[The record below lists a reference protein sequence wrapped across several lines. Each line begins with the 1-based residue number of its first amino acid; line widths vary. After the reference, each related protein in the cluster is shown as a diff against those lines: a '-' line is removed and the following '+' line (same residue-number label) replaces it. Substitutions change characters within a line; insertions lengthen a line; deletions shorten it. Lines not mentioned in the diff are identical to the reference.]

1 MTISLTEASKLSTDV
16 LLKGIIE
23 TIIKDSPILEKLPFI
38 QIVGNS
44 LKYNREKALPGAA
57 WYAPVTGTWVQSEPT
72 FEQCSAALCVLG
84 GDADVDNFLK
94 ATRSNIQDLEAAVIE
109 QKAKALRHEFENT
122 FLNGDSGVDANQ
134 PDGIYKIMKGT
145 AWAASTA
152 YALGA
157 FVVPGTGLE
166 NGFRYE
172 CTTTGTSG
180 AAAPTWPTTEGAT
193 VADNTVV
200 WTCRL
205 GSHLGSGANGL
216 TLSLANIDKLVDLV
230 RGGKPDLLLMSR
242 RSRRKIVNLAR
253 ATGTNLLI
261 GEGKLGEVIEYFNG
275 IPVAISD
282 WVKDNYTVG
291 TSTDCSAIFAFQM
304 GEGAVCGLTSPE
316 MLQVER
322 LGSLETKDCT
332 RTRVKWYVSLAL
344 FSVVKAGM
352 LTGVRD

>member
-1 MTISLTEASKLSTDV
+1 MSILLAEASKLSTDI

-23 TIIKDSPILEKLPFI
+23 TVVKDSPILERLPFI

-44 LKYNREKALPGAA
+44 LKYNREKTLPTMG
-57 WYAPVTGTWVQSEPT
+57 WYAPVTGTWAAVPPT
-72 FEQCSAALCVLG
+72 FDQCSASLCVLG

-94 ATRSNIQDLEAAVIE
+94 ATRSNVQDLEAAVIE
-109 QKAKALRHEFENT
+109 QAAKALRHEFENA
-122 FLNGDSGVDANQ
+122 FLNADGSANQ
-134 PDGIYKIMKGT
+134 PEGLYKILGGT
-145 AWAASTA
+145 AWIASTV

-157 FVVPGTGLE
+157 YVVPILGLQ

-172 CTTTGTSG
+172 CTTAGTSTTSQ
-180 AAAPTWPTTEGAT
+180 PTWPTTEGAT
-193 VADNTVV
+193 VTDGSVT

-205 GSHLGSGANGL
+205 GSHQGSGVNGL
-216 TLSLANIDKLVDLV
+216 SLSLGNIDKLVDLV

-242 RSRRKIVNLAR
+242 RSRRSIVTLAR

-316 MLQVER
+316 VIQVER
-322 LGSLETKDCT
+322 LGSLETKDAS
-332 RTRVKWYVSLAL
+332 RTRVKWYVSLAA

-352 LTGVRD
+352 LTGVRP